1 MAKKVNGYV
10 VNHGGWIE
18 FDQAPDDNGPWV
30 PCTMVIADK
39 AHEPV
44 FTETEVKAIMQKMND
59 GFEAEMR
66 TSVQFPGHLEVDESV
81 VHDMLDEACEA
92 FGITLDPA

>member
-1 MAKKVNGYV
+1 MYLEPLAATIVM
-10 VNHGGWIE
+10 H
-18 FDQAPDDNGPWV
+18 DQ
-30 PCTMVIADK
+30 K
-39 AHEPV
+39 EHERV
-44 FTETEVKAIMQKMND
+44 FTESEVKAIMQKMND

-81 VHDMLDEACEA
+81 VHDKLDDACEA